1 MKLERNYLTAD
12 EIGVVVNAM
21 LSKDNEYERQMAKYG
36 VVAQLLNLVEVK
48 DDMDCSDMYTELI
61 KNGIDL
67 DTQVINLYLVDKI
80 VDKELGVA
88 KTVGAILSGVI
99 EQADEALK
107 GIDPKAML
115 VELNNIKNGKTE

>member
-1 MKLERNYLTAD
+1 MKIERNYLTAD
-12 EIGVVVNAM
+12 EIGVVVSAM
-21 LSKDNEYERQMAKYG
+21 LEKDNEYERQMAKYG
-36 VVAQLLNLVEVK
+36 VVAQFLKLVEVK
-48 DDMDCSDMYTELI
+48 DGMDCSDMYTELV

-67 DTQVINLYLVDKI
+67 DTQIINLYLVDKI

-115 VELNNIKNGKTE
+115 VELNNAKNGKTE

>member
-1 MKLERNYLTAD
+1 MKIERNYLTAD

-36 VVAQLLNLVEVK
+36 VIAQFLELVEVK
-48 DDMDCSDMYTELI
+48 DGMDCSDIYTELV

-67 DTQVINLYLVDKI
+67 DTQIINLYLVDKI

-107 GIDPKAML
+107 NIDPKAML

>member
-48 DDMDCSDMYTELI
+48 DGMDCSDMYTELV

-80 VDKELGVA
+80 VDKEFGVA

-107 GIDPKAML
+107 SIDPKAML
-115 VELNNIKNGKTE
+115 VELQKLQNK

>member
-21 LSKDNEYERQMAKYG
+21 LLKDNEYERQMAKYG
-36 VVAQLLNLVEVK
+36 VVAQFLELVEVK
-48 DDMDCSDMYTELI
+48 DGMDCSDIYTELV

-67 DTQVINLYLVDKI
+67 DTQIINLYLVDKI

-107 GIDPKAML
+107 SIDPKAML

>member
-1 MKLERNYLTAD
+1 MKIERNYLTAD
-12 EIGVVVNAM
+12 EIGVVVSAM
-21 LSKDNEYERQMAKYG
+21 LEKDNEYERQMAKYG
-36 VVAQLLNLVEVK
+36 VVAQFLELVEVK
-48 DDMDCSDMYTELI
+48 DGMDCSDMYTELV

-67 DTQVINLYLVDKI
+67 DTQIINLYLVDKI
-80 VDKELGVA
+80 VDKELGIA

-107 GIDPKAML
+107 SIDPKAML

>member
-1 MKLERNYLTAD
+1 MKIERNYLTAD
-12 EIGVVVNAM
+12 EIGVVVSAM
-21 LSKDNEYERQMAKYG
+21 LEKDNEYERQMAKYG
-36 VVAQLLNLVEVK
+36 VVAQFLKLVEVK
-48 DDMDCSDMYTELI
+48 DGMDCSDMYTELV

-67 DTQVINLYLVDKI
+67 DTQIINLYLVDKI

-115 VELNNIKNGKTE
+115 VELNNDKNGKTE

>member
-21 LSKDNEYERQMAKYG
+21 LLKDNEYERQMAKYG
-36 VVAQLLNLVEVK
+36 VVAQFLELVEVK
-48 DDMDCSDMYTELI
+48 DGIDCSDIYTELV

-67 DTQVINLYLVDKI
+67 DTQIINLYLVDKI

-107 GIDPKAML
+107 SIDPKAML

>member
-1 MKLERNYLTAD
+1 MKIERNYLTAD
-12 EIGVVVNAM
+12 EIGVVVSAM
-21 LSKDNEYERQMAKYG
+21 LEKDNEYERQMAKYG
-36 VVAQLLNLVEVK
+36 VVAQFLELVEVK
-48 DDMDCSDMYTELI
+48 DGMDCSDMYTELV

-67 DTQVINLYLVDKI
+67 DTQIINLYLVDKI

-88 KTVGAILSGVI
+88 KTVGAILSEVI

-107 GIDPKAML
+107 SIDPKAML

>member
-1 MKLERNYLTAD
+1 
-12 EIGVVVNAM
+12 
-21 LSKDNEYERQMAKYG
+21 MAKYG
-36 VVAQLLNLVEVK
+36 VVAQFLKLVEVK
-48 DDMDCSDMYTELI
+48 DGMDCSDMYTELV

-67 DTQVINLYLVDKI
+67 DTQIINLYLVDKI

-99 EQADEALK
+99 EQANEALK

-115 VELNNIKNGKTE
+115 VELNNAKNGKTE

>member
-1 MKLERNYLTAD
+1 MKIERNYLTAD
-12 EIGVVVNAM
+12 EIGVVVSAM
-21 LSKDNEYERQMAKYG
+21 LEKDNEYERQMAKYG
-36 VVAQLLNLVEVK
+36 VVAQFLELVEVK
-48 DDMDCSDMYTELI
+48 DGMDCSDMYTELV

-67 DTQVINLYLVDKI
+67 DTQIINLYLVDKI

-107 GIDPKAML
+107 SIDPKAML

>member
-1 MKLERNYLTAD
+1 MKIERNYLTAD
-12 EIGVVVNAM
+12 EIGVVVSAM
-21 LSKDNEYERQMAKYG
+21 LEKDNEYERQMAKYG
-36 VVAQLLNLVEVK
+36 VVAQFLELVEVK
-48 DDMDCSDMYTELI
+48 DGMDCSDMYTELV

-67 DTQVINLYLVDKI
+67 DTQIINLYLVDKI